1 MAKKDHLKVEL
12 LDIDAFVKD
21 NNLKE
26 ITNPIFFNQNN
37 TPTPDGL
44 LSNEIFGITKDSR
57 ATTFAYINLHGYFL
71 TPLAYKIWQRIDSK
85 ITSCV
90 YGTETF
96 KIQDGRLVPDPDGG
110 TGLDFLRENF
120 DKFEFQKNNSR
131 IRNKNI
137 DFLLK
142 YKDRLFIKNF
152 IVIPAFY
159 RDISTTDKYVGVGDI
174 NKLYNNIL
182 IATRSLI
189 EYEDYGLSIG
199 DSIKGRIQDNL
210 ANLYEYFSKDTIS
223 GKFGLIRN
231 AASSKTS
238 DYSARLV
245 ISSPNLRTET
255 IEEFNVD
262 LDHCALPLASTI
274 TNFYPFVVT
283 YIKNFFTVQLQNM
296 SVIPYYQKDKD
307 GNIAKE
313 PIYLTPKDYRI
324 AFSDDVIHSEID
336 RFIHGFSDRFRPIKV
351 PVMPNKYK
359 IDEVEMRFVGFTV
372 PKSDLVAKLE
382 RGQNISEGLLP
393 VSSRSMTWCD
403 LFYIAAVDVTRDKA
417 VLITRY
423 PIDSC
428 YNQFPS
434 LINVNSTVKTEPMV
448 INGKF
453 YKTYPRIRK
462 EDIGVNTS
470 NLFIDTLQISNVYLG
485 SIGGDYDGDQVTVK
499 GIYST
504 DANKEVRDFLQSKN
518 RYISF
523 GQKNIMKTTNEGA
536 IALYSLT
543 LDLEKPGTFTEPEFK
558 Y

>member
-182 IATRSLI
+182 IATRSL
-189 EYEDYGLSIG
+189 
-199 DSIKGRIQDNL
+199 
-210 ANLYEYFSKDTIS
+210 
-223 GKFGLIRN
+223 
-231 AASSKTS
+231 KT
-238 DYSARLV
+238 
-245 ISSPNLRTET
+245 
-255 IEEFNVD
+255 
-262 LDHCALPLASTI
+262 
-274 TNFYPFVVT
+274 
-283 YIKNFFTVQLQNM
+283 
-296 SVIPYYQKDKD
+296 
-307 GNIAKE
+307 
-313 PIYLTPKDYRI
+313 
-324 AFSDDVIHSEID
+324 
-336 RFIHGFSDRFRPIKV
+336 
-351 PVMPNKYK
+351 
-359 IDEVEMRFVGFTV
+359 
-372 PKSDLVAKLE
+372 
-382 RGQNISEGLLP
+382 
-393 VSSRSMTWCD
+393 
-403 LFYIAAVDVTRDKA
+403 
-417 VLITRY
+417 
-423 PIDSC
+423 
-428 YNQFPS
+428 
-434 LINVNSTVKTEPMV
+434 MV
-448 INGKF
+448 
-453 YKTYPRIRK
+453 
-462 EDIGVNTS
+462 
-470 NLFIDTLQISNVYLG
+470 
-485 SIGGDYDGDQVTVK
+485 
-499 GIYST
+499 
-504 DANKEVRDFLQSKN
+504 
-518 RYISF
+518 
-523 GQKNIMKTTNEGA
+523 
-536 IALYSLT
+536 
-543 LDLEKPGTFTEPEFK
+543 
-558 Y
+558 